1 MAIIAINILFDK
13 YNAAFGDS
21 IIFITKV
28 ITKVKD
34 SFFFWGGGYE
44 LIIITG
50 QNKGNI
56 NGI

>member
-13 YNAAFGDS
+13 YNTAFGDS

-34 SFFFWGGGYE
+34 SFGK
-44 LIIITG
+44 I
-50 QNKGNI
+50 
-56 NGI
+56 

>member
-34 SFFFWGGGYE
+34 SLGG
-44 LIIITG
+44 
-50 QNKGNI
+50 NMS
-56 NGI
+56 